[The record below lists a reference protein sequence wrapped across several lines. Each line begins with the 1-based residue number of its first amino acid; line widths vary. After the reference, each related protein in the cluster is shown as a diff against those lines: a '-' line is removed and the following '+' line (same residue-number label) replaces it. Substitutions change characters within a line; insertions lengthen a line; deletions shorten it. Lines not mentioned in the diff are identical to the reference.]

1 MTLPIKRAKDPG
13 ERDHEDLE
21 GVVGALDGQ
30 GHGDGH
36 DLCADHLVQVPAEAV
51 RRTVEL
57 DHGLRSRV
65 HGAMAV
71 QAGGV
76 LDLQGSGHVQGS
88 AGWRIALA
96 DDLGAVRRLAEL
108 VHDVGF
114 PVGGTVAGIG
124 RIERRFL
131 VVVVHEFL
139 AQVAEL
145 LVGGVRRNRLRQE
158 LVLNLCLEQRAH
170 LLGSVAARRERR
182 FHHDAGVL
190 EDLVARVLPQQVERY
205 IGGDGQADQENCKK
219 HDVELDDQSH
229 GLPSYRCVPGCELF
243 ASPGSFGAYFSGNRT
258 LSHSGCSRRFSISLR
273 RNSESLD
280 RISNRFTKFLL
291 IEGLAFSQAST
302 SAYVTSC
309 SRLGSDLLFLN
320 RSSNTGRSSR
330 KCRGMFFTN
339 SAEGRGPRAAGC
351 SPLRTM
357 NSPPFASRAILCTP
371 FLPISENLTA
381 PDSTYISVEPSP
393 AFRTAVAS
401 PAVISARGVR

>member
-1 MTLPIKRAKDPG
+1 
-13 ERDHEDLE
+13 
-21 GVVGALDGQ
+21 
-30 GHGDGH
+30 
-36 DLCADHLVQVPAEAV
+36 
-51 RRTVEL
+51 
-57 DHGLRSRV
+57 
-65 HGAMAV
+65 MAV

-88 AGWRIALA
+88 AGRRIALA

-139 AQVAEL
+139 AQVVEL

-158 LVLNLCLEQRAH
+158 LVLNLRIEQRAH

-190 EDLVARVLPQQVERY
+190 EHLVARVLPQQVERS
-205 IGGDGQADQENCKK
+205 IGGDGQADQENCEK

-229 GLPSYRCVPGCELF
+229 DLPSYRCVPDCALF
-243 ASPGSFGAYFSGNRT
+243 GSFGSFGAYFSGNST

-280 RISNRFTKFLL
+280 RASNRLTTFLL
-291 IEGLAFSQAST
+291 IAEPALSQAST

-309 SRLGSDLLFLN
+309 SCLGSDLLLLN
-320 RSSNTGRSSR
+320 RWSNTGRSSR
-330 KCRGMFFTN
+330 TCRRMFCTN
-339 SAEGRGPRAAGC
+339 SAACRGDVRQHGARALTEIEDRAVLEFY
-351 SPLRTM
+351 LRL
-357 NSPPFASRAILCTP
+357 PFGVDRQYVSVSSLTP
-371 FLPISENLTA
+371 W
-381 PDSTYISVEPSP
+381 V
-393 AFRTAVAS
+393 AV
-401 PAVISARGVR
+401 